1 MSYSE
6 TYIGTYYG
14 HQGPIYRIRCNPF
27 WDDTNNEI
35 FLTCS
40 YDWTV
45 RVWNAAGTKESQEAL
60 LCHQIESLKQQVND
74 IDWSPKTSSVFA
86 SVANDGRIEIWDLAI
101 SKFKPIINHFDKL
114 EGDVNDNT
122 PKTIVRFSE
131 SDPVILTGNTKG
143 EVDVYRTFGMEFV
156 EVTQADQI
164 HRL

>member
-1 MSYSE
+1 
-6 TYIGTYYG
+6 
-14 HQGPIYRIRCNPF
+14 
-27 WDDTNNEI
+27 
-35 FLTCS
+35 
-40 YDWTV
+40 V
-45 RVWNAAGTKESQEAL
+45 
-60 LCHQIESLKQQVND
+60 
-74 IDWSPKTSSVFA
+74 
-86 SVANDGRIEIWDLAI
+86 
-101 SKFKPIINHFDKL
+101 